1 MFFIEILCT
10 SSIILKKVKHNIKK
24 VDLYDNH
31 INLCVNFSHMV
42 NKFSITILFCLAS
55 FLFSFSQTKKSITTQ
70 KINKP
75 ITIDA
80 NLNEESWKNAE
91 TASDFVMFEPDNGKA
106 IDNKKKTE
114 VKILYDDEAIYVGA
128 LLYDDAPSK
137 IMKEITERDDFGT
150 TDAFGI
156 FVNGYNDGQQDFRFF
171 VTAAGGQLDC
181 LATEQIG
188 EDFSWNAIWESKVK
202 ITDFGWAVEMKIPY
216 AALRFPSDAIQ
227 TWGLNFVRE
236 IKRDRQVYTWTHVD
250 SKIGAVIQQ
259 AGILNGIENIK
270 TPTRLF
276 LIPYSSFYLSGSE
289 TQKTKGEFKG
299 GLDVKYGINDAFTL
313 DAILVPD
320 FGQTKFD
327 NVVLN
332 LGPFEQQFNEN
343 RPFFTEGT
351 DLFSKGNLLYSRRIG
366 QTPDFYPVLE
376 NNEYIDKYPG
386 AINLLNAMKISGRDK
401 DGLGIGFLN
410 AITEKTSAKVLN
422 NDNASS
428 REVIVS
434 PLTNYNVTVFDQRF
448 NQNSSVTFINTN
460 VTRNGSFRDA
470 NVTGLLFDL
479 NNKTNKYNI
488 SGGIKSSSINDIEN
502 TNGINASLYFGET
515 SGKFRYSFGGDYISK
530 DFDNNDLGINFRTN
544 YYSVY
549 NNANY
554 RILNPNKTFN
564 TFRINFNSYF
574 EFYKPTN
581 QIQSS
586 NFNVNLNST
595 NKKNHYFG
603 GGLNFNPFENYDYY
617 EPRVANRY
625 FVNPK
630 NAGGFFYFSSNY
642 NNKFALDIN
651 PYITHV
657 INENRYEAGINISP
671 RYRFSDKF
679 SLVYS
684 FDYFKQQND
693 IGFIDFENSDIIF
706 ARRDR
711 DTYTNS
717 ITSKYSISSV
727 MNFSLSVRHY
737 WSLAENNQINTL
749 NTDGSLTPNTT
760 YTGNKNSN
768 FSTWNL
774 DLSYSWWFAPGS
786 QMSILYR
793 NNASTFEREI
803 NKNFNSNFS
812 NLFEDN
818 LNHVLSV
825 SVRYFI
831 DYNQAKNWIKKG

>member
-80 NLNEESWKNAE
+80 NLNEESWKNADI
-91 TASDFVMFEPDNGKA
+91 ASDFVMFEPDNGKA

>member
-422 NDNASS
+422 NDNATS

-502 TNGINASLYFGET
+502 TNGINASLYLGET

-544 YYSVY
+544 YYSIY

-693 IGFIDFENSDIIF
+693 VGFIDFENSDIIF

-717 ITSKYSISSV
+717 ITSKYSVSSV
-727 MNFSLSVRHY
+727 MNFNLSVRHY